1 MKQNISS
8 LKTLIDISHGSI
20 ECLIKTLHQGISQLK
35 CCMRYGMSLKQSST
49 NNGTG
54 KNFTIPLSLGRIL
67 TLLCE
72 ALSALRYVQP
82 LDRNQILQYLQ
93 QMVLQIKSH

>member
-8 LKTLIDISHGSI
+8 LKTLVDISHCSI
-20 ECLIKTLHQGISQLK
+20 ECLIKTLHQVIFQLK
-35 CCMRYGMSLKQSST
+35 CCMRYDMSLKQSST

-54 KNFTIPLSLGRIL
+54 KNFTISLSSSRIL

-72 ALSALRYVQP
+72 ALSALRYVQT